1 MYYDFLK
8 SGQCVIIILISKSFL
23 SILFLNGLDFFLRN
37 TVQIKS
43 IERLDLCLI
52 VSVPCVPTASNRYET
67 ISASEASSCGHRRY
81 VVFVVLFSLSFL
93 LAILFIY
100 VTCNN
105 PRRITRM
112 ILFIRFVARIATRS
126 RARNETSFFFSPRCL
141 YVRSISFRFDC
152 SVVNNRASSNTSAVC
167 SRSMFRIADVFFVLS
182 CSILSRFLFRAI
194 LFRLGCRLFTSC
206 CFEVSG
212 KSIEHLYRYQFIN
225 CEIQFY

>member
-1 MYYDFLK
+1 MKD
-8 SGQCVIIILISKSFL
+8 STCVWSFL
-23 SILFLNGLDFFLRN
+23 CLVYRRRLIDTKLFPRQKHRHVVIAG
-37 TVQIKS
+37 TS
-43 IERLDLCLI
+43 CLLYSLA
-52 VSVPCVPTASNRYET
+52 VAVMPSTA
-67 ISASEASSCGHRRY
+67 
-81 VVFVVLFSLSFL
+81 FSLSFL

-225 CEIQFY
+225 CEIQFYWFDLCVSYIICSKYKSRW

>member
-81 VVFVVLFSLSFL
+81 VVFVVLAGGGGDAINCLLSFFSSSDPL
-93 LAILFIY
+93 YLCHVQQSTTHHANDFI
-100 VTCNN
+100 
-105 PRRITRM
+105 
-112 ILFIRFVARIATRS
+112 
-126 RARNETSFFFSPRCL
+126 
-141 YVRSISFRFDC
+141 
-152 SVVNNRASSNTSAVC
+152 
-167 SRSMFRIADVFFVLS
+167 
-182 CSILSRFLFRAI
+182 
-194 LFRLGCRLFTSC
+194 
-206 CFEVSG
+206 
-212 KSIEHLYRYQFIN
+212 H
-225 CEIQFY
+225 